1 METWML
7 KCLGLM
13 EETEADI
20 EYWLQMTGEERVA
33 HTNELVNE
41 VARLSGQPC
50 EGIAKVVRVIRV
62 SDYEEGH

>member
-1 METWML
+1 METWMR
-7 KCLGLM
+7 KCLGLE

-20 EYWLQMTGEERVA
+20 EYWQQITGEERVA
-33 HTNELVNE
+33 HTIALVEE

-50 EGIAKVVRVIRV
+50 QGIAKVIRVIRL